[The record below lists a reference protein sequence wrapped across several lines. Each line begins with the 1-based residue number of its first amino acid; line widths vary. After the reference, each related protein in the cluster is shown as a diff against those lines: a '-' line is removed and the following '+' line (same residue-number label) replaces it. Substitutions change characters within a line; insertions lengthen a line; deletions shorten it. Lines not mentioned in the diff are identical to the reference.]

1 MLRIYSRLWQINWAE
16 QWQYRASLF
25 MYVLYGLIS
34 PVVYLSVW
42 RTIAQSQGQVQ
53 GLTANDFTLYYLVLL
68 AVSNLTG
75 EITIHILAYRIQDGT
90 LSGELLKPIHP
101 ILTTNL
107 ISNLAY
113 KSLTVIVLTPVWI
126 VLALLFRPDFSD
138 ITIPNFLLGVLATVL
153 GFGVSYFLGAIV
165 TCIAFWTTRVYT
177 FSEFLYGFTML
188 LGGLFVPLE
197 LLPQAVQSF
206 ARVMPFQLFLYF
218 PVQLI
223 LGRLTSAQVLQNF
236 ALQGFWL
243 VVFYVG
249 LRLIWR
255 AGVKQFSAV
264 GA

>member
-1 MLRIYSRLWQINWAE
+1 MLRIYARLWQINWAE

-34 PVVYLSVW
+34 PIVFLSVW

-90 LSGELLKPIHP
+90 LSGELIKPIHP

-113 KSLTVIVLTPVWI
+113 KSLTIIALTPVWI
-126 VLALLFRPDFSD
+126 VLALLFRPDFSAV
-138 ITIPNFLLGVLATVL
+138 TPLNLLLGMLATVL
-153 GFGVSYFLGAIV
+153 GFGISYFMGAIV
-165 TCIAFWTTRVYT
+165 TCVAFWTTRSYT
-177 FSEFLYGFTML
+177 VSEFFYAFTML

-197 LLPQAVQSF
+197 LLPQAVQAF
-206 ARVMPFQLFLYF
+206 ARLMPFQLFLYF

-223 LGRLTSAQVLQNF
+223 LGRLTSAEVLQNF
-236 ALQGFWL
+236 GLQLFWL
-243 VVFYVG
+243 AVFYLG